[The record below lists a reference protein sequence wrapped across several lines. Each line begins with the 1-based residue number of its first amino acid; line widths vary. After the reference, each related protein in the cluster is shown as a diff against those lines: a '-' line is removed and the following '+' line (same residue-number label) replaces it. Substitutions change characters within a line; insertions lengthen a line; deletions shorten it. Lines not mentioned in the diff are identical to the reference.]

1 MLAKK
6 RFLNQK
12 EEELEET
19 PLLIPAFSS
28 KAFPEIKKI
37 FKTMEEFIDGPILIS
52 AYDIHHIKLYKKITF
67 PSIIFL
73 DSGGYECSKDFDLST
88 IYHDASKP
96 KIWNIKLLGKIL
108 NSWPHDIPT
117 VAVSFDHPRIKKSIR
132 EQIESA
138 KLFFQKRPLF
148 LSDILLK
155 PERKE
160 QQIIEIESVIKNID
174 SLNNFDI
181 IGFTEKEL
189 GNSILERM
197 TNIAKIR
204 IELNKC
210 NINIPIHIFGSLD
223 PISAPLYFISG
234 ADIFDGLTWLRFSY
248 YNGMTIYPQNYN
260 IIKNRIEQ
268 SNWHLKIRAC
278 VDNIG
283 SLNDLKIQMKKFL
296 SSGDFKE
303 FKSNSNFIK
312 ESYKSL
318 KSKMKGV

>member
-132 EQIESA
+132 EQIESS

-148 LSDILLK
+148 
-155 PERKE
+155 
-160 QQIIEIESVIKNID
+160 
-174 SLNNFDI
+174 
-181 IGFTEKEL
+181 
-189 GNSILERM
+189 
-197 TNIAKIR
+197 
-204 IELNKC
+204 
-210 NINIPIHIFGSLD
+210 
-223 PISAPLYFISG
+223 
-234 ADIFDGLTWLRFSY
+234 
-248 YNGMTIYPQNYN
+248 
-260 IIKNRIEQ
+260 
-268 SNWHLKIRAC
+268 
-278 VDNIG
+278 
-283 SLNDLKIQMKKFL
+283 
-296 SSGDFKE
+296 
-303 FKSNSNFIK
+303 
-312 ESYKSL
+312 
-318 KSKMKGV
+318 